1 MSTNFLS
8 QKVIIFI
15 ILHRFRNSER
25 PTFLVIAFR
34 PREPLK
40 WWTLMQPGFLVAS
53 LTRAKDLAITKMMSG
68 KVFLI
73 GTGF

>member
-1 MSTNFLS
+1 
-8 QKVIIFI
+8 
-15 ILHRFRNSER
+15 
-25 PTFLVIAFR
+25 
-34 PREPLK
+34 
-40 WWTLMQPGFLVAS
+40 MQPGFLVAS